1 MPIWSNS
8 YKIEFISVTLRPNIR
23 VMTHLKKHILSTFQL
38 AYPVIIGQLGIIMMG
53 VVDSLMVGKLGAA
66 PLAAAALGNSLAFII
81 LIIGIGVSL
90 AVTPLVAIAV
100 GANKFED
107 CGVYFRQSLLVNSII
122 SLLITLVIYFA
133 ADLIRYF
140 DQPVEV
146 QIQAKSYMK
155 IIALSSIPLMLFQS
169 YKQFIEG
176 LSVMRP
182 AMIIAVLANIIN
194 ALANWV
200 LIFGNLGFPA
210 LELNG
215 AGWATFASRVFMAL
229 ALMGFVMNNKFFKK
243 YDVSFHFRSINWPV
257 IKKILSLGLPSG
269 FQYFFEVGAFSF
281 AVIMVGWLGT
291 KPLAAHQI
299 AINLAS
305 ISFMAVLGISVA
317 GSIRVGNAVGMK
329 DIAETRRAGF
339 TALLLG
345 ASIMLIAGVIFILFR
360 NFLPTLYVNDE
371 VVISYASSLLIIAAL
386 FQISDG
392 IQAVGIGILR
402 GLTDVKI
409 PTAITF
415 IAYWIVGLPV
425 GYLLAFTYQ
434 LGVQGVWIGL
444 LFGLTT
450 SAILLTL
457 RFNSRSKHFVNI

>member
-1 MPIWSNS
+1 
-8 YKIEFISVTLRPNIR
+8 
-23 VMTHLKKHILSTFQL
+23 MTHLKKHIVSTFQL

-53 VVDSLMVGKLGAA
+53 VVDSLMVGHLGAA
-66 PLAAAALGNSLAFII
+66 PLAAASLGNSLAFII

-100 GANKFED
+100 GSNKFED
-107 CGVYFRQSLLVNSII
+107 CGVYFRQSLLVNSILSI
-122 SLLITLVIYFA
+122 IIAFTIYFG

-140 DQPVEV
+140 NQPDEV
-146 QIQAKSYMK
+146 QYQAKYFMR
-155 IIALSSIPLMLFQS
+155 IIGFSAIPLMIFQT

-182 AMIIAVLANIIN
+182 AMIIVLLANIIN
-194 ALANWV
+194 ALGNWV
-200 LIFGNLGFPA
+200 LVFGNLGFPA
-210 LELNG
+210 LGLNG
-215 AGWATFASRVFMAL
+215 SGWATFSSRVFMAL

-243 YDVSFHFRSINWPV
+243 YDVSFHFKNINWSV

-281 AVIMVGWLGT
+281 AVVMVGWLGT
-291 KPLAAHQI
+291 KQLAAHQI

-339 TALLLG
+339 TASLMG
-345 ASIMLIAGVIFILFR
+345 ASIMSVAGITFILFR
-360 NFLPTLYVNDE
+360 NFLPTLYVNDQ
-371 VVISYASSLLIIAAL
+371 VVISFASSLLVIAAL
-386 FQISDG
+386 FQLSDG
-392 IQAVGIGILR
+392 VQAVGIGILR

-425 GYLLAFTYQ
+425 GYLLGFTFE

-444 LFGLTT
+444 LLGLTT

-457 RFNSRSKHFVNI
+457 RFNSRSKHIITV

>member
-1 MPIWSNS
+1 
-8 YKIEFISVTLRPNIR
+8 
-23 VMTHLKKHILSTFQL
+23 MTNLKKHITSTLQL
-38 AYPVIIGQLGIIMMG
+38 AYPVVIGQLGIIMMG
-53 VVDSLMVGKLGAA
+53 VVDNLMVGKLGAA
-66 PLAAAALGNSLAFII
+66 PLAAAALGNILAFIM

-90 AVTPLVAIAV
+90 AVTPLVAIAI
-100 GANKFED
+100 GAKKFED
-107 CGVYFRQSLLVNSII
+107 CGVYFRQSLLVNIIFSI
-122 SLLITLVIYFA
+122 LLAVIIFFA
-133 ADLIRYF
+133 ADLIQYF
-140 DQPVEV
+140 DQPLE
-146 QIQAKSYMK
+146 IQFQAESYMK
-155 IIALSSIPLMLFQS
+155 ILGLSSVPLLLFQT

-182 AMIIAVLANIIN
+182 AMIITLIANIVN
-194 ALANWV
+194 AFTNWL
-200 LIFGNLGFPA
+200 LIFGNWGFPA
-210 LELNG
+210 LGLDG

-229 ALMGFVMNNKFFKK
+229 ALMIFVMNNKFFKQ
-243 YDVSFHFRSINWPV
+243 YDVSFHFRSINWRV

-269 FQYFFEVGAFSF
+269 IHYFFEVGAFSF

-291 KPLAAHQI
+291 KQLAAHQI
-299 AINLAS
+299 AISLAS

-339 TALLLG
+339 TASLLG
-345 ASIMLIAGVIFILFR
+345 ASIMLVAGIIFVLFR
-360 NFLPTLYVNDE
+360 NFLPTLYISE
-371 VVISYASSLLIIAAL
+371 QEVISYASSLLIIAAL

-425 GYLLAFTYQ
+425 GYLLGFYFEM
-434 LGVQGVWIGL
+434 GVQGVWIGL
-444 LFGLTT
+444 LLGLTT

-457 RFNSRSKHFVNI
+457 RFNSRSKQIISI

>member
-1 MPIWSNS
+1 M
-8 YKIEFISVTLRPNIR
+8 V
-23 VMTHLKKHILSTFQL
+23 HIKRHIVSTFQL

-53 VVDSLMVGKLGAA
+53 VVDNLMVGKLGAA
-66 PLAAAALGNSLAFII
+66 PLAAAALGNGMAFII
-81 LIIGIGVSL
+81 IVIGIGVSY

-107 CGVYFRQSLLVNSII
+107 CGIYFRQSLLVNSII
-122 SLLITLVIYFA
+122 SIVIAAILFFA
-133 ADLIRYF
+133 ADLIQYF
-140 DQPVEV
+140 DQPEDV
-146 QIQAKSYMK
+146 QVQATSYMK
-155 IIALSSIPLMLFQS
+155 IIGLSAIPLLLFQS

-182 AMIIAVLANIIN
+182 AMIITLIANLIN
-194 ALANWV
+194 AFANWL

-210 LELNG
+210 LELDG
-215 AGWATFASRVFMAL
+215 AGWATFASRLFMAL
-229 ALMGFVMNNKFFKK
+229 LLMGFVMNNKFFKQ
-243 YDVSFHFRSINWPV
+243 YDVSFHYKSINWPV

-269 FQYFFEVGAFSF
+269 FQYFFEVGAFAF
-281 AVIMVGWLGT
+281 AVVMVGWLGT
-291 KPLAAHQI
+291 AQLAAHQI
-299 AINLAS
+299 ALNLAT
-305 ISFMAVLGISVA
+305 ISYMAVLGISVA

-329 DIAETRRAGF
+329 DIVETRRSGF
-339 TALLLG
+339 TAIFLG
-345 ASIMLIAGVIFILFR
+345 ASIMLFAGIIFILFR
-360 NFLPTLYVNDE
+360 KFFPTLYVNDE

-392 IQAVGIGILR
+392 TQAVGIGILR

-425 GYLLAFTYQ
+425 GYLLGFTLE

-444 LFGLTT
+444 LLGLTT

-457 RFNSRSKHFVNI
+457 RFNSRSKHIITV

>member
-1 MPIWSNS
+1 MI
-8 YKIEFISVTLRPNIR
+8 
-23 VMTHLKKHILSTFQL
+23 HLKKHIVSTFQL

-53 VVDSLMVGKLGAA
+53 VVDSLMVGHLGAA
-66 PLAAAALGNSLAFII
+66 PLAAASLGNSLAFII

-107 CGVYFRQSLLVNSII
+107 CGVYFRQSLLVNSILAI
-122 SLLITLVIYFA
+122 MIVLIVYFA
-133 ADLIRYF
+133 ADLIQYF
-140 DQPVEV
+140 DQPLEV
-146 QIQAKSYMK
+146 QVMATSYMK
-155 IIALSSIPLMLFQS
+155 IIGFSAVPLMFFQT

-182 AMIIAVLANIIN
+182 AMIIAILANIIN
-194 ALANWV
+194 VFANWV

-215 AGWATFASRVFMAL
+215 AGWATFASRGFMAL
-229 ALMGFVMNNKFFKK
+229 SIMVFVMKNKFFKQ
-243 YDVSFHFRSINWPV
+243 YDVSFHFKSINWHV

-281 AVIMVGWLGT
+281 AVVMVGWLGT
-291 KPLAAHQI
+291 KQLAAHQI

-305 ISFMAVLGISVA
+305 ISFMAVLGISAA

-339 TALLLG
+339 TASLMG
-345 ASIMLIAGVIFILFR
+345 ASIMSIAGIIFILLR
-360 NFLPTLYVNDE
+360 NFLPSLYVNDE
-371 VVISYASSLLIIAAL
+371 VVISYASSLLVIAAL

-392 IQAVGIGILR
+392 TQAVGIGILR

-425 GYLLAFTYQ
+425 GYLLGFTFK

-444 LFGLTT
+444 LLGLTT

-457 RFNSRSKHFVNI
+457 RFNSRSKHIITV

>member
-1 MPIWSNS
+1 
-8 YKIEFISVTLRPNIR
+8 
-23 VMTHLKKHILSTFQL
+23 
-38 AYPVIIGQLGIIMMG
+38 MMG

-66 PLAAAALGNSLAFII
+66 PLAAAALGNGMAFII
-81 LIIGIGVSL
+81 IVIGIGVSY

-100 GANKFED
+100 GAGKFED
-107 CGVYFRQSLLVNSII
+107 CGIYFRQSLLVNSII
-122 SLLITLVIYFA
+122 SIVIAAILFFA
-133 ADLIRYF
+133 ADLIQYF
-140 DQPVEV
+140 DQPEDV
-146 QIQAKSYMK
+146 QVQATSYMK
-155 IIALSSIPLMLFQS
+155 IIGLSAIPLLLFQS

-182 AMIIAVLANIIN
+182 AMIITLIANLIN
-194 ALANWV
+194 AFANWL

-210 LELNG
+210 LELDG
-215 AGWATFASRVFMAL
+215 AGWATFASRLFMAL
-229 ALMGFVMNNKFFKK
+229 LLMGFVMNNKFFKQ
-243 YDVSFHFRSINWPV
+243 YDVSFHYKSINWPV

-269 FQYFFEVGAFSF
+269 FQYFFEVGAFAF
-281 AVIMVGWLGT
+281 AVVMVGWLGT
-291 KPLAAHQI
+291 AQLAAHQI
-299 AINLAS
+299 ALNLAT
-305 ISFMAVLGISVA
+305 ISYMAVLGISVA

-329 DIAETRRAGF
+329 DIAETRRSGF
-339 TALLLG
+339 TAIFLG
-345 ASIMLIAGVIFILFR
+345 ASVMLFAGIIFILFR
-360 NFLPTLYVNDE
+360 KFFPTLYVNDE

-392 IQAVGIGILR
+392 TQAVGIGILR

-425 GYLLAFTYQ
+425 GYLLGFTLE

-444 LFGLTT
+444 LLGLTT

-457 RFNSRSKHFVNI
+457 RFNSRSKHIITF